1 MPTQSPAGPEAFH
14 AIALTASLTVRDVR
28 RSLAWYRDVVG
39 FAVERE
45 HEREGTLRAVSLRAG
60 EVRLL
65 IGQDD
70 GARGED
76 RAKGEGFSL
85 MLTTTQDVDALA
97 LGIRERGGALASEP
111 ADTPWGMR
119 AFRLEDPDGFRLV
132 ISSERRSGA
141 AG

>member
-1 MPTQSPAGPEAFH
+1 MHTEPPAPGGTEPEAFH
-14 AIALTASLTVRDVR
+14 ARELTASLTVADIAK
-28 RSLAWYRDVVG
+28 SLAWYRDVVG

-45 HEREGTLRAVSLRAG
+45 HEREGVLRAVSLRAG

-70 GARGED
+70 GARGHD

-85 MLTTTQDVDALA
+85 MLTTAQDVDEIARR
-97 LGIRERGGALASEP
+97 IRERGGALASEP

-119 AFRLEDPDGFRLV
+119 AFRLVDPDGFRLV
-132 ISSERRSGA
+132 ISSGR
-141 AG
+141 